1 MFPHAFTA
9 ARPARSVP
17 PFGARLAMTP
27 RDRSDEIDRLV
38 ERRARDPR
46 THTFAALADLYR
58 QTGELDR
65 ALEVVQDGLRHHPHF
80 LNARLVHAKLLR
92 ELGRDEDAAAAF
104 RQVLE
109 IDSENRI
116 ARSALTEIV
125 EGVAE
130 TGSEGSSIA
139 VVDERPRRARWLARL
154 DDEWR
159 NGTSEEAEDPSAARE
174 APEPDVEPPV
184 ESEGNPQLATEL
196 GPEAEGPAER
206 EVEPESSA
214 EPEDAPTDDV
224 APAPDDGGSGGGDL
238 ETATLAQLYVSQG
251 LIDQAIGIYE
261 RLLARD
267 PYNARLAA
275 SLEDVRQEG
284 RAGAGSSPPAQ
295 RARPPIPRV
304 DPNPEGDAP
313 ADRAF
318 DRPRRRADDA
328 VPVPESPEV
337 AEPVETTA
345 DPDGPSMRE
354 FLRDLVDGHAPVDPD
369 GGDVDWP
376 AWLRDLGTR
385 G

>member
-9 ARPARSVP
+9 ARPARLVP
-17 PFGARLAMTP
+17 PFGARPAMTP
-27 RDRSDEIDRLV
+27 RDRSEEIDRLV

-80 LNARLVHAKLLR
+80 LNARLVHARLLR
-92 ELGRDEDAAAAF
+92 ELGRDQDAAAAF

-109 IDSENRI
+109 IDSENRV

-130 TGSEGSSIA
+130 TGPDGSSVA

-159 NGTSEEAEDPSAARE
+159 NGSDESEDASAAVAAPAGE
-174 APEPDVEPPV
+174 APAGEAPVDEAQAEVTGEADVEPDP
-184 ESEGNPQLATEL
+184 AT
-196 GPEAEGPAER
+196 G
-206 EVEPESSA
+206 
-214 EPEDAPTDDV
+214 PEDAPSHDV
-224 APAPDDGGSGGGDL
+224 AAGPEDRVSGGGDL

-275 SLEDVRQEG
+275 SLEDVRQKG
-284 RAGAGSSPPAQ
+284 RSGAGSPPPAQ

-304 DPNPEGDAP
+304 DRDPEVD

-318 DRPRRRADDA
+318 DPPRRRADDPA
-328 VPVPESPEV
+328 PAAESADV
-337 AEPVETTA
+337 ADTIEAAA
-345 DPDGPSMRE
+345 DPDGPTMRE
-354 FLRDLVDGHAPVDPD
+354 FLRDLVDGHAPIDPD

-376 AWLRDLGTR
+376 AWLHDLETR